1 MKYLWLR
8 ILFFGLVGW
17 FVPFDGPTARPF
29 GDGMAE
35 VAPMKVAPAP
45 ATGWRARSPI
55 FAAAEVAAAT
65 EVDSPQAS
73 DRAGAGV
80 DASAAPGDRKAGN
93 RKASYLVVG
102 SFRRMGDADRLAASL
117 TGVPAAVAPAV
128 VEENVYFRVVTG
140 PFADDEMAS
149 ARKRLA
155 AAGIVESW
163 AINLCTADLSG
174 PPCAPR

>member
-8 ILFFGLVGW
+8 ILFFGLVGLVGW
-17 FVPFDGPTARPF
+17 FVPFDGPTAKPF

-35 VAPMKVAPAP
+35 FAPMKVAPAP

-65 EVDSPQAS
+65 EVDGPQAS

-80 DASAAPGDRKAGN
+80 DASVAPGN

-140 PFADDEMAS
+140 PFADDEMTS
-149 ARKRLA
+149 ARERLA

-174 PPCAPR
+174 PPCASR